1 MTKIRSRK
9 HSVNRYLATVA
20 AVAIPAMPLIAH
32 AQAAE
37 EKTLKEVT
45 VTATVDKY
53 KSELTSPKFTQAL
66 VDTPKTVTVIT
77 KNIIQEQ
84 GATTL
89 MEALRNTPGI
99 TMQLGENG
107 NTSSGDTFQM
117 RGFSTQS
124 SLFLDGIRDLGAV
137 TRDTFNI
144 EQIEVAKGPSG
155 SDGGRGSSSG
165 YINLVSKLPTLQ
177 DASSLQ
183 ANLTSEGGLRGA
195 VDVNH
200 KLGDT
205 IAFRLNAFS
214 QDNDVPGRDEVNN
227 SGYGIAPSIAFGLGT
242 RTRLY
247 AFAQHVKQDNVPDGG
262 IPSIGLEGFYNADA
276 TIRAGAK
283 VDRENFYGS
292 VNDFEKTEANMLTV
306 KFEHDLNENTF
317 VTNTARYGKT
327 SMDRVLTGINGINP
341 ANSGA
346 VLTNPSTWTL
356 ARSRQGV
363 DQENEILAN
372 QTSIVTS
379 FTLGGLEHDLSAGAE
394 VMYERQKTL
403 TLATSLATTP
413 VADVPVIP
421 AANLYNPNANVVLP
435 ALLRTGA
442 MTEGSTTT
450 LSLYAFDTIKLNDQ
464 WLINAGFRSD
474 TYSTETDIITVQGRV
489 TAPAVQT
496 IPVGTKLAAHIEG
509 DDTVFSWNVGAVYKP
524 LPNGSIYAS
533 IANSVTPPG
542 GANFTLSES
551 ATSTANPNMDP
562 QETFNYE
569 LGTKWDLLNEHL
581 SLTAAYYRTEHEN
594 EIAIDSDPSS
604 AVRVVQFGKR
614 IVEGLELSAVGKIN
628 DKWSIMAGIATME
641 TEITDGSTGNNAN
654 GAAARWSPDLTGTVW
669 TTYKVLPKLTIGGGA
684 RYTSDQKRVV
694 DPAAVIATSNV
705 PEIPAYWVVDAMAA
719 YDFNRDVALRL
730 NVYNLFDEDYI
741 STLNNSGA
749 RLTMGQPRA
758 ATLSLSYKF

>member
-20 AVAIPAMPLIAH
+20 AVALPAIPLIAH

-53 KSELTSPKFTQAL
+53 KAELTSPKYTQAL

-117 RGFSTQS
+117 RGFSAQS

-195 VDVNH
+195 VDVNY
-200 KLGDT
+200 KVGDT
-205 IAFRLNAFS
+205 VAFRLNAFS

-227 SGYGIAPSIAFGLGT
+227 SGYGIAPSLAFGLGT

-262 IPSIGLEGFYNADA
+262 IPSIGLEGFYNANA
-276 TIRAGAK
+276 AIMAGAK

-292 VNDFEKTEANMLTV
+292 VNDYEKTEANMLTV

-317 VTNTARYGKT
+317 ITNTARYGKT
-327 SMDRVLTGINGINP
+327 SMDRVLTGVNAITAVSADP
-341 ANSGA
+341 A
-346 VLTNPSTWTL
+346 TWTL
-356 ARSRQGV
+356 SRSRQGV

-379 FTLGGLEHDLSAGAE
+379 FTTGGIEHDLSAGAE

-403 TLATSLATTP
+403 TLATSIPGTP
-413 VADVPVIP
+413 TALIPAIP
-421 AANLYNPNANVVLP
+421 AANLYNPNANVALP
-435 ALLRTGA
+435 PLLHTGA

-450 LSLYAFDTIKLNDQ
+450 LSIYAFDTIKLNEQ

-474 TYSTETDIITVQGRV
+474 TYSTETDIITVQGLV
-489 TAPAVQT
+489 AAGAVQT
-496 IPVGTKLAAHIEG
+496 IPAGTKLASHIEG
-509 DDTVFSWNVGAVYKP
+509 DDTVFSWNVGTVYKP
-524 LPNGSIYAS
+524 LPNGSVYAS

-551 ATSTANPNMDP
+551 ATSTSNPNLDP
-562 QETFNYE
+562 QETLNYE
-569 LGTKWDLLNEHL
+569 VGTKWDLLNEHL
-581 SLTAAYYRTEHEN
+581 SVTAAYYRTEHEN
-594 EIAIDSDPSS
+594 EIATDSDPSS
-604 AVRVVQFGKR
+604 EVRVVQFGKR
-614 IVEGLELSAVGKIN
+614 IVEGVELSVVGKIS
-628 DKWSIMAGIATME
+628 DKWSIMGGIATMD
-641 TEITDGSTGNNAN
+641 TEITEGSTGNNGN

-694 DPAAVIATSNV
+694 DPTANVSTSNV
-705 PEIPAYWVVDAMAA
+705 PEIPSYWVVDAMAA

-741 STLNNSGA
+741 ATLNNSGA
-749 RLTMGQPRA
+749 RLTMGQPRS